1 MSNQDYI
8 SRTPPKKKKNNPYR
22 KKPKTSAV
30 PKSNIKTIFIS
41 LLILILIAGF
51 VAGLWMLKTN
61 PTTKTPIEAKQTT
74 QTSKVEKAL
83 PKPPEEKWV
92 YVDGLK
98 TKVVEGGKYE
108 VKSKGPYKMQCGSF
122 KTRRQAESLKAR
134 MAFVGIESKIQTAQG
149 KHNMWYKVVLG
160 PYARKRIAEQNKHKL
175 RNNKI
180 NGCQI
185 WLWK

>member
-8 SRTPPKKKKNNPYR
+8 SRTPPNKKKNNPY
-22 KKPKTSAV
+22 KKNSKANAV
-30 PKSNIKTIFIS
+30 PKLNIKIK
-41 LLILILIAGF
+41 LMGLLALILLVSFIYS
-51 VAGLWMLKTN
+51 LWLLKTSSS
-61 PTTKTPIEAKQTT
+61 TKTPNEAKQITK
-74 QTSKVEKAL
+74 SVNVEKAL
-83 PKPPEEKWV
+83 PKPPKEKWK
-92 YVDGLK
+92 YVNGLK
-98 TKVVEGGKYE
+98 TKEVKGGEYE

-122 KTRRQAESLKAR
+122 KTRNQAESLKAQI
-134 MAFVGIESKIQTAQG
+134 AFVGIESKIQTAQG